1 MNKKVVNKLGNL
13 DDYEDFDEVY
23 TIFKNI
29 ELMLK
34 LKKKGFKSE
43 NKFAG
48 FKAS

>member
-1 MNKKVVNKLGNL
+1 MNKEALNKLGNINE
-13 DDYEDFDEVY
+13 YEDFDQLF

-29 ELMLK
+29 ELVLK
-34 LKKKGFKSE
+34 LKKKGFKSD